1 MQFLLPFHDEVPGH
15 GFYREFHRGVTAAL
29 REMGHEAVPFP
40 FAKQHERTPDE
51 VQSLYRLLAPGRV
64 AAVLDLCCWGH
75 GLSHFLLHKRTGEKV
90 PIYDAF
96 EVPYV
101 AMLFDHPFN
110 QTVDRIVARRLYATY
125 PDLGHPEQ
133 LRAIYPEL
141 RLSGAMFVPP
151 AIRVGS
157 DCPAAG
163 GADRDVDVL
172 YVGNLAVHALERFW
186 RDPAN
191 ENWRPVYDAAV
202 CDAIADA
209 ALAAPELSYHLS
221 VQAAMARLGAQSPG
235 FELLS
240 QMRGVEWFL
249 RARFRRDAVLALAG
263 SGLRM
268 LVVGRGW
275 ESVDLPASV
284 EHRTEIEYES
294 LLRLPGRARICL
306 DCSTYLDGANDRVFT
321 YALNGAA
328 CFTNA
333 AGYLRG
339 QFGGDG
345 GVRFYSMLQLDALA
359 ESMRELLARPAAL
372 RAAAEHARA
381 RVLAAHTWRNRLSE
395 ILAALGM

>member
-1 MQFLLPFHDEVPGH
+1 MRFLLPFHDEIPGH
-15 GFYREFHRGVTAAL
+15 GFYQEFHRGVTEAL
-29 REMGHEAVPFP
+29 REMGHEGIPFP
-40 FAKQHERTPDE
+40 FAKQNERTPDE
-51 VQSLYRLLAPGRV
+51 VQSLYRLLSAGRV
-64 AAVLDLCCWGH
+64 AAVLDLCCWGC

-90 PIYDAF
+90 PIYDMF

-101 AMLFDHPFN
+101 GMLFDHPFN
-110 QTVDRIVARRLYATY
+110 QTVDRIVAHRLYATY

-133 LRAIYPEL
+133 VRAIYPEL
-141 RLSGAMFVPP
+141 RLSGAVLAPP
-151 AIRVGS
+151 AIRAGS
-157 DCPAAG
+157 ECPAAA
-163 GADRDVDVL
+163 GAERDVDVL

-186 RDPAN
+186 RDSAN
-191 ENWRPVYDAAV
+191 DHWRPVYDAGI

-209 ALAAPELSYHLS
+209 ALTEPERSYHLS
-221 VQAAMARLGAQSPG
+221 VQAAMARVGPQSPG
-235 FELLS
+235 FDLLS

-275 ESVDLPASV
+275 ESIDLPACI

-294 LLRLPGRARICL
+294 LLRLAGRARICL
-306 DCSTYLDGANDRVFT
+306 DSSTYLDGANDRIFT
-321 YALNGAA
+321 YALNGAV

-333 AGYLRG
+333 AGYLRS

-345 GVRFYSMLQLDALA
+345 GVRFYSMLQLDELA

-372 RAAAEHARA
+372 RAAGEHART

-395 ILAALGM
+395 VLAALGK